1 MVLKMYDEFAPIF
14 AGSMKRITLLSMM
27 ALLGAQSVQ
36 LDLGR
41 IKPRGTVSLRMKGDS
56 PALRT
61 SSLPWLLP
69 NQDYAIVPVT
79 ATDPNYAEDTLI
91 SNGTGPNTRSNPPAA
106 CVGTFFDSLEQSLA
120 YPVSGNERFKVGPGI
135 SSMGIAPYYDGAIAE
150 RYDITP
156 DLGGANRTV
165 TIKGVALLIINF
177 PSASSNACAPTLAD
191 PSPSSGP
198 NGYTLTYAL
207 YSVRP
212 FDYQFFY
219 NQSRPGTAPTSN
231 PTRTVTRTIDQVRIG
246 NLLLGNSGTQCPTG
260 SSITELFDFAYFNTP
275 LDITDSTSYYVV
287 ISTERYNINTYNL
300 TDTLYFLYGP
310 AYSGN
315 INSHPCFNG
324 DTVRLGRSLISWA
337 FYDTTNNPTTGG
349 EFYGT
354 PSQLNSSLPDWIPIH
369 LFSSPLRNGL
379 NFVAFPIVYAEDIS
393 TGVWIRG
400 GTGEILTPY
409 PNPTTDCL
417 NLRVRVPTSSSMQL
431 ALHTLDGRVIKSWPT
446 RVLESGEALISL
458 DVTDVPS
465 GNYLLRAQSD
475 AVRAAFQVT
484 VLH

>member
-1 MVLKMYDEFAPIF
+1 
-14 AGSMKRITLLSMM
+14 
-27 ALLGAQSVQ
+27 
-36 LDLGR
+36 
-41 IKPRGTVSLRMKGDS
+41 MKGNS

-61 SSLPWLLP
+61 STLPWLLP

-79 ATDPNYAEDTLI
+79 ASDPDYAEDTLI
-91 SNGTGPNTRSNPPAA
+91 SNGTGPNTRSNPPSA

-120 YPVSGNERFKVGPGI
+120 YLLAGNERIKIGTGI
-135 SSMGIAPYYDGAIAE
+135 PSMGIAPYYDGAIAE
-150 RYDITP
+150 RYDIAP
-156 DLGGANRTV
+156 DLGGVDRTV
-165 TIKGVALLIINF
+165 TIKGVALLLINF

-198 NGYTLTYAL
+198 NGYTFTYAL
-207 YSVRP
+207 HSARP

-219 NQSRPGTAPTSN
+219 RQPRPGTAPASS
-231 PTRTVTRTIDQVRIG
+231 PTRTVTRTIDQIRIG
-246 NLLLGNSGTQCPTG
+246 NFLLGNSGSQCPTP
-260 SSITELFDFAYFNTP
+260 SSSVTELFDFAYFNPP

-315 INSHPCFNG
+315 IYSHPCFNG
-324 DTVRLGRSLISWA
+324 DTVLLGRSLVSWA
-337 FYDTTNNPTTGG
+337 LYDTTNNPTTGG

-354 PSQLNSSLPDWIPIH
+354 PSQLNPTLPDWIPVH
-369 LFSSPLRNGL
+369 FFGPPLSNGL
-379 NFVAFPIVYAEDIS
+379 NFVAFPIVYVEDVG

-417 NLRVRVPTSSSMQL
+417 NLRVRAPAPSSIQL
-431 ALHTLDGRVIKSWPT
+431 ALHTLDGRVVKSWPL
-446 RVLESGEALISL
+446 RPVEAGENLISV

-475 AVRAAFQVT
+475 VVRAAFQIT

>member
-1 MVLKMYDEFAPIF
+1 MHTEFTLIF
-14 AGSMKRITLLSMM
+14 AASMKTVALLSMV

-41 IKPRGTVSLRMKGDS
+41 IKPRGTVSLRVKGDS
-56 PALRT
+56 PALRN

-69 NQDYAIVPVT
+69 NQDHAIVPAT
-79 ATDPNYAEDTLI
+79 ASDSDYAEDTLI
-91 SNGTGPNTRSNPPAA
+91 SNGTGPNTRSNPPSA
-106 CVGTFFDSLEQSLA
+106 CIGTFFDSLEQSAA
-120 YPVSGNERFKVGPGI
+120 YLIVSNERFKVGSGI
-135 SSMGIAPYYDGAIAE
+135 PPMGIAPYYDGAIAE
-150 RYDITP
+150 RYDIAP
-156 DLGGANRTV
+156 DLGGVDRTV
-165 TIKGVALLIINF
+165 TIKGVALLLINF
-177 PSASSNACAPTLAD
+177 SSNPCAPTLAD

-198 NGYTLTYAL
+198 NGYSFTYAL
-207 YSVRP
+207 HSVQP

-219 NQSRPGTAPTSN
+219 GQSRPGTAPAST
-231 PTRTVTRTIDQVRIG
+231 PTRTVTRTIDQIRIG
-246 NLLLGNSGTQCPTG
+246 NLLLGNTGPQCPTAS

-337 FYDTTNNPTTGG
+337 LYDTTTNRSTSG

-354 PSQLNSSLPDWIPIH
+354 PSQLNPTLPDWIPVH
-369 LFSSPLRNGL
+369 LFGPPLSNGL
-379 NFVAFPIVYAEDIS
+379 NFVAFPIVYVEDVG

-417 NLRVRVPTSSSMQL
+417 NLKVRAPASSSIQL
-431 ALHTLDGRVIKSWPT
+431 ALHTLDGRVVKSWPL
-446 RVLESGEALISL
+446 RPLEAGENLISV

>member
-1 MVLKMYDEFAPIF
+1 MVLRMYDEFALIF
-14 AGSMKRITLLSMM
+14 AGSMRRIALLSMM

-36 LDLGR
+36 LDPGR
-41 IKPRGTVSLRMKGDS
+41 IKPRGTVSLRIKGDS

-61 SSLPWLLP
+61 STLPWLLP
-69 NQDYAIVPVT
+69 NQDYAIVPAT
-79 ATDPNYAEDTLI
+79 ASDPNYAEDTLI
-91 SNGTGPNTRSNPPAA
+91 SNGTGPNTRSNPPAV
-106 CVGTFFDSLEQSLA
+106 CLGTFFDSLEQSAA
-120 YPVSGNERFKVGPGI
+120 YPIVSNERFKVGSGI
-135 SSMGIAPYYDGAIAE
+135 PSMGIAPYYDGAIAE
-150 RYDITP
+150 RYDIAP
-156 DLGGANRTV
+156 DLGGVNRTV
-165 TIKGVALLIINF
+165 IIKGVALLLINF

-198 NGYTLTYAL
+198 NGYTFTYAL
-207 YSVRP
+207 HSARP

-219 NQSRPGTAPTSN
+219 NQSKPGTIPAST
-231 PTRTVTRTIDQVRIG
+231 PTRIDTHTIDQIRIG
-246 NLLLGNSGTQCPTG
+246 NLLLGNSGAQCPTG
-260 SSITELFDFAYFNTP
+260 SSVTELFDFAYFSTP
-275 LDITDSTSYYVV
+275 VDITDSTSYYVV

-337 FYDTTNNPTTGG
+337 LYDTTSNPTTGG

-354 PSQLNSSLPDWIPIH
+354 PSQVSPTLPDWIPLH
-369 LFSSPLRNGL
+369 RFGPPLSNGL
-379 NFVAFPIVYAEDIS
+379 NFVAFPIVYAENIT

-417 NLRVRVPTSSSMQL
+417 NLKVRAPAPSSIQL
-431 ALHTLDGRVIKSWPT
+431 ALHTLDGRVVKSWPL
-446 RVLESGEALISL
+446 RPLEAGENLISV